1 MPMALFFDMKSIE
14 SEIVILGGGCA
25 ALWVSYEMARR
36 GWAPLVIE
44 HGSLAR
50 FASQRNQGW
59 LHSGSLY
66 AVITSENPSGNE
78 ELIRLARTCLRSS
91 SHLKG
96 FARRQAAG
104 AFYQKSRCL
113 YLYMNE
119 EGADRAA
126 ERLREIGLEP
136 RVFRGDLSTIE
147 PILRD
152 SPVRVAVEAP
162 DIPMDC
168 GNLLRSVLRTSLAHG
183 TRMHESTV
191 PLESWQVHRSG
202 NKWILKNE
210 ETEVACG
217 ILIMAVGPLICKIAQ
232 HENLFQESL
241 PGLQRATV
249 GVIDKRICRD
259 ILVFR
264 DPETGYLNLTPFPG
278 LTTINLGAKDEHVR
292 DCEESGPNQE
302 QIRLIEEMLS
312 LYCPG
317 IEAIPNSVRATF
329 YQCHKVSNNI
339 PGSHPAARTATR
351 HYFWRTDRDRQ
362 GLFYIYP
369 GKFTLGLASAQSF
382 VRAIRDS
389 LPPRKGL
396 VPNPVSRR
404 KVASMVGPSPYFG
417 IQTHYLEKDSNGS
430 LRFKSRLM

>member
-1 MPMALFFDMKSIE
+1 ME
-14 SEIVILGGGCA
+14 SEIVIFGGGCA
-25 ALWVSYEMARR
+25 AIWVSYEMARC

-44 HGSLAR
+44 HGSMAK

-66 AVITSENPSGNE
+66 AVIASENPSGEE
-78 ELIRLARTCLRSS
+78 ELIRLARTCLTSS
-91 SHLKG
+91 SRLKR
-96 FARRQAAG
+96 FAQRQATG

-119 EGADRAA
+119 EKADRAA

-136 RVFRGDLSTIE
+136 RVFRGDLSSIE

-152 SPVRVAVEAP
+152 SPIRVAVEAP
-162 DIPMDC
+162 DVPMDC
-168 GNLLRSVLRTSLAHG
+168 GGLLRSVLHNSLARG
-183 TRMHESTV
+183 TKMYESSV
-191 PLESWQVHRSG
+191 PLESWQVHRTG
-202 NKWILKNE
+202 NRWTLRNDQ
-210 ETEVACG
+210 TEIACG
-217 ILIMAVGPLICKIAQ
+217 ILIMAVGPLICRMAQ
-232 HENLFQESL
+232 HESLFQQSL

-249 GVIDKRICRD
+249 GVIDQRICRD

-264 DPETGYLNLTPFPG
+264 DSETEYLNLTPFPG

-292 DCEESGPNQE
+292 DCEEYPPNQE
-302 QIRLIEEMLS
+302 QIHLMEEMLS

-329 YQCHKVSNNI
+329 YQCHKVSNDI
-339 PGSHPAARTATR
+339 AGSHPPGRTAAR
-351 HYFWRTDRDRQ
+351 HYFWRTDREAR

-382 VRAIRDS
+382 VRAIRES
-389 LPPRKGL
+389 LPPRKAL
-396 VPNPVSRR
+396 VPSPIPRR
-404 KVASMVGPSPYFG
+404 RAASMISPSPYLG
-417 IQTHYLEKDSNGS
+417 IQTHYLERDSRGA
-430 LRFKSRLM
+430 LRFRSRLM